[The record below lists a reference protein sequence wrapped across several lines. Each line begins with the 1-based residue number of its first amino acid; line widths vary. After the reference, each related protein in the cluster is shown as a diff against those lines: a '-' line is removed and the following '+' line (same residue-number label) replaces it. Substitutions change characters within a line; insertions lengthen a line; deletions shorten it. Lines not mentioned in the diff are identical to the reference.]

1 MSSSESL
8 SSGGTESGTERITDF
23 EKFDLQPY
31 SLEPT
36 KSKVPVGYGRNSVSD
51 LPNSSNAA
59 TNDVDGGIGNKT
71 WCKCEC
77 CAPMETSIVSV
88 CCLEIP
94 EICKPRFSG
103 TLCLYVCRSDTCFI
117 PQYFMREKSISY
129 LISTH
134 I

>member
-1 MSSSESL
+1 MN
-8 SSGGTESGTERITDF
+8 
-23 EKFDLQPY
+23 DLA
-31 SLEPT
+31 S
-36 KSKVPVGYGRNSVSD
+36 
-51 LPNSSNAA
+51 SSNAA
-59 TNDVDGGIGNKT
+59 TNDMDGRIGNKT

-77 CAPMETSIVSV
+77 CAPMEISIGNV

-103 TLCLYVCRSDTCFI
+103 TLSFCVCRSCPHFI
-117 PQYFMREKSISY
+117 LRYSTLEKSVRY